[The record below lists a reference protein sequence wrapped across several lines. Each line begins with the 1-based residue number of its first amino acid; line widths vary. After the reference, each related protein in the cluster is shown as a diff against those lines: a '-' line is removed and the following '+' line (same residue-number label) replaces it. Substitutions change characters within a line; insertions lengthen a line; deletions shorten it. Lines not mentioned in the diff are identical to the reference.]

1 MIEGSGAVRPMIV
14 KERPGCLLQLLW
26 FVFIGWWLG
35 LFAVSFAYFM
45 FALVITIPVGVLV
58 LNALPELIALRP
70 APRAVTPY
78 GPVQVQQ
85 HNILLRALWFVL
97 VGWWLT
103 ALALALGYLLCV
115 TIIGMPLGFLI
126 FDSAPAL
133 LTLRRSY

>member
-1 MIEGSGAVRPMIV
+1 
-14 KERPGCLLQLLW
+14 
-26 FVFIGWWLG
+26 
-35 LFAVSFAYFM
+35 
-45 FALVITIPVGVLV
+45 
-58 LNALPELIALRP
+58 
-70 APRAVTPY
+70 VTPY